1 MNVLIKR
8 CQEKKAGFKSTDVQ
22 NIKITDRSIHGQT
35 FGYKQYAGIRLS
47 LLGDYQCENAAV
59 VLEIMDC
66 LIRKGYR
73 IPVNAVYDGMKNVY
87 WQGRFEILSEAPLFI
102 VDGAHNPDGINAL
115 RSNLENYFAGE
126 KFIFI
131 TGILRDKDYS
141 QMLRTMLP
149 YAASFITIAPDSPR
163 AMSADECADAVRKCG
178 YTGAVSVMDT
188 IEEAVQ
194 LAYRMS
200 QKKNTAMKQF

>member
-1 MNVLIKR
+1 M
-8 CQEKKAGFKSTDVQ
+8 
-22 NIKITDRSIHGQT
+22 
-35 FGYKQYAGIRLS
+35 
-47 LLGDYQCENAAV
+47 
-59 VLEIMDC
+59 
-66 LIRKGYR
+66 
-73 IPVNAVYDGMKNVY
+73 
-87 WQGRFEILSEAPLFI
+87 SEAPLFI

-200 QKKNTAMKQF
+200 QKKNTGMCAFGSLYSVGAISRAGTMKLR

>member
-1 MNVLIKR
+1 MY
-8 CQEKKAGFKSTDVQ
+8 
-22 NIKITDRSIHGQT
+22 KILKLRTEATWADLW
-35 FGYKQYAGIRLS
+35 YKQYAGIRLS

-66 LIRKGYR
+66 LTRKGYR

-115 RSNLENYFAGE
+115 RANLENYFTGE

-149 YAASFITIAPDSPR
+149 YAASFYHDCTGQPACL
-163 AMSADECADAVRKCG
+163 ECG
-178 YTGAVSVMDT
+178 
-188 IEEAVQ
+188 
-194 LAYRMS
+194 
-200 QKKNTAMKQF
+200 

>member
-35 FGYKQYAGIRLS
+35 FGYKQ
-47 LLGDYQCENAAV
+47 
-59 VLEIMDC
+59 
-66 LIRKGYR
+66 
-73 IPVNAVYDGMKNVY
+73 
-87 WQGRFEILSEAPLFI
+87 FEILSEAPLFI

-178 YTGAVSVMDT
+178 YTGEVSVMDT

-200 QKKNTAMKQF
+200 QKKNTGVCAFGSLYSVGAISRAGTMKLR